1 MHEDPLPRAVPE
13 RTGKHVCTRCLA
25 AIGAEEYFRNDH
37 ICDAC
42 AAGEE
47 YPAPSTPR
55 PKAPKK
61 K

>member
-1 MHEDPLPRAVPE
+1 MHEDPMPRALPE

-25 AIGAEEYFRNDH
+25 VIPADEYFRNDH

-47 YPAPSTPR
+47 YPPVSTPK

>member
-1 MHEDPLPRAVPE
+1 MHEDPLPRALPE

-25 AIGAEEYFRNDH
+25 AVPAKEYFRNDH

-47 YPAPSTPR
+47 YPPVSAPR